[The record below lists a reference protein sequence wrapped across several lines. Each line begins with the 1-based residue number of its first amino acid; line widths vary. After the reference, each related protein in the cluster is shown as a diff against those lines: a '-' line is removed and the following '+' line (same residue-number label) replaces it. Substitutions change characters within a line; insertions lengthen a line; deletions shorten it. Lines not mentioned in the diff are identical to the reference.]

1 VKNKAERY
9 QYRKDR
15 SRIKLSTNLER
26 PRLSV
31 HRSGRHIYAQVVD
44 DLANKT
50 LAFASTLSKELKTGL
65 KSTKDIGAAKKVGGL
80 VAKKAIEAGVKK
92 VRFDRG
98 GHVYH
103 GRVKA
108 IADGAREAGL
118 EF

>member
-1 VKNKAERY
+1 MKTKSQRY
-9 QYRKDR
+9 EYRKER
-15 SRIKLSTNLER
+15 SRERLATNIER

-31 HRSGRHIYAQVVD
+31 HRSGKHIYAQIVD
-44 DLANKT
+44 DNAGKT
-50 LAFASTLSKELKTGL
+50 VAFASSLSKELKKGL
-65 KSTKDIGAAKKVGGL
+65 KSTKDIGAAKQVGGL